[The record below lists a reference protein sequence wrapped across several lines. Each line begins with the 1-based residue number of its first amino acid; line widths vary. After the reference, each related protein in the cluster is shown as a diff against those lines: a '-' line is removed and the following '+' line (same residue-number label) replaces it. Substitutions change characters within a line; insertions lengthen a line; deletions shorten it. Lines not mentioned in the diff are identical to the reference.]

1 MNYNKKAVEKYSPAS
16 LISSLSEHVK
26 NGTITVPEG
35 FNHVAAINSA
45 MYILTEL
52 TDKNGKPALEVC
64 TKKSINYALTKMVLL
79 GLNPLQKQG
88 YFIVY
93 GNELQ
98 FQPSYFGE
106 RALATRAGIT
116 DIVAVVV
123 YDGDEFVVQY
133 KDGYPVITHTYY
145 GGEKITHAYCLFTL
159 PNGRRAGEVM
169 TFAQI
174 VKSWARSK
182 DPQQKIH
189 KDQPD
194 EMAKRTVTRRA
205 LKPYINSFIGDE
217 DPVIQEEGEA
227 QVIQLDEIPEEKPEE
242 KPEGRPAEKPAS
254 QPAAQPAAQPTA
266 QPSARKPNENLE
278 IPF

>member
-1 MNYNKKAVEKYSPAS
+1 
-16 LISSLSEHVK
+16 
-26 NGTITVPEG
+26 
-35 FNHVAAINSA
+35 
-45 MYILTEL
+45 
-52 TDKNGKPALEVC
+52 
-64 TKKSINYALTKMVLL
+64 
-79 GLNPLQKQG
+79 
-88 YFIVY
+88 VY

-106 RALATRAGIT
+106 RALAERAGIT

-123 YDGDEFVVQY
+123 YDGDEFAVQY

-174 VKSWARSK
+174 VKSWAKSK

-189 KDQPD
+189 KDQPE

-205 LKPYINSFIGDE
+205 LKPYINSFVGDDETPESTNENE
-217 DPVIQEEGEA
+217 DV
-227 QVIQLDEIPEEKPEE
+227 QVIQLEETQEE
-242 KPEGRPAEKPAS
+242 KPEGIPVE
-254 QPAAQPAAQPTA
+254 QPAAQPS
-266 QPSARKPNENLE
+266 QPSQPNIGKNTE